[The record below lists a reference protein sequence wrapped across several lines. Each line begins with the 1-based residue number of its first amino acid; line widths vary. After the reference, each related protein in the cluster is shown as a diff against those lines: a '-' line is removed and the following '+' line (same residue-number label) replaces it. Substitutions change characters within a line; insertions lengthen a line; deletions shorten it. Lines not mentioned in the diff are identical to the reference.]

1 MKIQRAVYEIEAL
14 PLSGDWAHQ
23 VACEKFGA
31 ELVDSF
37 PKVSCGRHVGKPRGY
52 LCYIK
57 ATVGGWANNLP
68 SGRGVVFPGTSDWKL
83 AMVTQDDDPRGHSV
97 VARWTW
103 SKDGA
108 YFGDR
113 DRPVRQRDHRD
124 WHS

>member
-1 MKIQRAVYEIEAL
+1 MKIQRAVYEIKAL

-37 PKVSCGRHVGKPRGY
+37 PKVARGRHAGKPGGY

-68 SGRGVVFPGTSDWKL
+68 SGRGVVFPGASDWSWQWSRKTTIQG
-83 AMVTQDDDPRGHSV
+83 ATPSSHAGPGPRTAPS
-97 VARWTW
+97 W
-103 SKDGA
+103 K
-108 YFGDR
+108 YFKR
-113 DRPVRQRDHRD
+113 RKMH
-124 WHS
+124 